1 MTQRTVGRRAARV
14 TGDMSTSIPL
24 DERRARD
31 LLRAL
36 RLMGP
41 NGEGFDALLSDRGS
55 ARPGDGSRWL
65 APLERG

>member
-1 MTQRTVGRRAARV
+1 MTTP
-14 TGDMSTSIPL
+14 IPL

-41 NGEGFDALLSDRGS
+41 NGEGFDAFLRERRSPRT
-55 ARPGDGSRWL
+55 GDGPRWL
-65 APLERG
+65 APPDRG

>member
-1 MTQRTVGRRAARV
+1 MTRLPRPVPDPATARAPA
-14 TGDMSTSIPL
+14 

-41 NGEGFDALLSDRGS
+41 NGEGFDAFLHGFRE
-55 ARPGDGSRWL
+55 R
-65 APLERG
+65 APHPEG

>member
-1 MTQRTVGRRAARV
+1 MTTP
-14 TGDMSTSIPL
+14 IPL

-41 NGEGFDALLSDRGS
+41 NGEGFDALLRERGS
-55 ARPGDGSRWL
+55 ARSGDGSRWL
-65 APLERG
+65 APLDRG

>member
-1 MTQRTVGRRAARV
+1 
-14 TGDMSTSIPL
+14 MSTSIPL